1 MNNLS
6 KLKAGGLFC
15 PTSLKGCGCVSQ
27 AERNVIIHDLRESR
41 HKTSNLLS
49 AIAGHMNNPELKR
62 ICVSSICS
70 DCGSR
75 C

>member
-6 KLKAGGLFC
+6 KLKAGAFFG
-15 PTSLKGCGCVSQ
+15 PASLKGCGCVSQ
-27 AERNVIIHDLRESR
+27 AERNVIIQDLSESR
-41 HKTSNLLS
+41 HKTSNLPS
-49 AIAGHMNNPELKR
+49 AIAGHTNNPELKR
-62 ICVSSICS
+62 ICVRSICS